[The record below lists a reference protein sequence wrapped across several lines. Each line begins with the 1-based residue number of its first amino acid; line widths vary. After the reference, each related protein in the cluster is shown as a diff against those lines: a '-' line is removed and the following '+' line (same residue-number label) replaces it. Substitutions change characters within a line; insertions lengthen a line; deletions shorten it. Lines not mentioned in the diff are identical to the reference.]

1 MAGESS
7 KEICWEK
14 RRFWQEHVE
23 VWQSSGMSQAG
34 YCRCQGLIATRF
46 TYWKKRLAEEAS
58 GITFVPVPVGAVQT
72 VSTNEAKGLAL
83 VLGRYRIEIGDD
95 FNPGTLL
102 SLIRAL
108 GVQ

>member
-1 MAGESS
+1 MAAGENR
-7 KEICWEK
+7 KEICREK
-14 RRFWQEHVE
+14 SRFWQGHIEA
-23 VWQSSGMSQAG
+23 WQRSDMTQAG
-34 YCRCQGLIATRF
+34 YCRCQGLVVTRF
-46 TYWKKRLAEEAS
+46 TYWKKRLAEEAC
-58 GITFVPVPVGAVQT
+58 GITFVPIPTQT
-72 VSTNEAKGLAL
+72 VSPKTAKGLAL